1 MILNTGTIL
10 NTRAKIASYLQIS
23 EEILREIAPALP
35 IFGIGEKK
43 YTYVTGTNYLGFIQN
58 RIKELTSGDFDSIQS
73 LVQSNKK
80 GFLLDNIDKLY
91 KKNSDKCI
99 TIAFNNLKGGVAK
112 TTTVA
117 NLGAILAALNQK
129 VLLVDMDMQNQ
140 LSTFFNK
147 EIAFDANAKELT
159 DLSEEEIDSLCDIIS
174 KEKYADN
181 SILTIIKDY
190 AENKVVNYD
199 LVEKTITTVDIG
211 LEGKTLDILPSEWRL
226 GRGLETARSIA
237 NVSILLRKILK
248 QAKEKY
254 DFILIDTSP
263 ANMLSIELSFFASD
277 YISLVSTPD
286 QKAFQSFSNIIEE
299 LELLKKDVE
308 EFKLDIK
315 LDSLILSKT
324 VENSNAQ
331 KFWKKIYKN
340 KTKMKKLQIFSVPQK
355 ELFAAA
361 ETNNKPL
368 VSYNEKRTEALET
381 ISELGNYAISL
392 ISRKGK

>member
-1 MILNTGTIL
+1 MVL
-10 NTRAKIASYLQIS
+10 NTRAKIANYLQIS
-23 EEILREIAPALP
+23 EETLREIASTLP
-35 IFGIGEKK
+35 IFGIGDKK
-43 YTYVTGTNYLGFIQN
+43 YAYVTATNYLDYIQD
-58 RIKELTSGDFDSIQS
+58 RISALTNGDFDSVKS

-80 GFLLDNIDKLY
+80 SFLFDNMQELY
-91 KKNSDKCI
+91 KKNSAECV

-140 LSTFFNK
+140 LSTFFSK
-147 EIAFDANAKELT
+147 EIAFDANEKQVE
-159 DLSEEEIDSLCDIIS
+159 SMEEDEIDILCDMIS
-174 KEKYADN
+174 KEKYADH
-181 SILTIIKDY
+181 SILSIINDFAQNKTVDY
-190 AENKVVNYD
+190 A
-199 LVEKTITTVDIG
+199 LVEKTIVTVDIG
-211 LEGKTLDILPSEWRL
+211 LEGKTIDILPSEWRL

-308 EFKLDIK
+308 EFKLAIT
-315 LDSLILSKT
+315 LDSLILSRT

-331 KFWKKIYKN
+331 KLWKKLYRN
-340 KTKMKKLQIFSVPQK
+340 KTKIKNLDVYSVPQK

-368 VSYNEKRTEALET
+368 ISYSEKRTEALET
-381 ISELGNYAISL
+381 ISELGDYALNL
-392 ISRKGK
+392 INRKGK

>member
-1 MILNTGTIL
+1 MQSKVL
-10 NTRAKIASYLQIS
+10 NTRAKIASYLEIS
-23 EEILREIAPALP
+23 EEILREIAPVLP
-35 IFGIGEKK
+35 IFGIGDKK
-43 YTYVTGTNYLGFIQN
+43 YTYVTGTNYLEYIQN
-58 RIKELTSGDFDSIQS
+58 RIHTLTEGDFNSIKS

-80 GFLLDNIDKLY
+80 SFLFDNAQSLY
-91 KKNSDKCI
+91 KKNSSECI

-117 NLGAILAALNQK
+117 NLGAILTALNQK

-140 LSTFFNK
+140 LSTYFSK
-147 EIAFDANAKELT
+147 EIAFDANTKEIT
-159 DLSEEEIDSLCDIIS
+159 DLSEEEIDSIGDIIS
-174 KEKYADN
+174 KERYADK

-190 AENKVVNYD
+190 AENKEINYD
-199 LVEKTITTVDIG
+199 LVEEIITTVDIG
-211 LEGKTLDILPSEWRL
+211 LEGKTLDVLPSEWRL

-237 NVSILLRKILK
+237 NVSILLRKILRK
-248 QAKEKY
+248 AKEKY

-299 LELLKKDVE
+299 LELLNKDVE
-308 EFKLDIK
+308 EFKLDIR

-331 KFWKKIYKN
+331 KFWKKMFGNKIKLKN
-340 KTKMKKLQIFSVPQK
+340 LEIFSVPQK

-368 VSYNEKRTEALET
+368 ISYSEKRTESLET
-381 ISELGNYAISL
+381 ISELGDYAISL
-392 ISRKGK
+392 INRKGK